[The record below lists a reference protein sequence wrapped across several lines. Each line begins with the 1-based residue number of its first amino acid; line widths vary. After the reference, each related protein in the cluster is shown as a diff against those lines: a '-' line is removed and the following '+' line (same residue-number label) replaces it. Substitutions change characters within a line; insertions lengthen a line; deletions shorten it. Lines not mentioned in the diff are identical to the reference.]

1 MSIYKGIWS
10 KSMIRKNFWQS
21 VTLHVVMLL
30 CMMTSICF
38 AQDAFTKLGRGVA
51 NTLTGWIELPKNI
64 YNTSVEGNAFT
75 GMTLG
80 LAKGAG
86 MTFVRT
92 GAGIYEIATFPF
104 PLPENYRP
112 ILEPEYVF

>member
-1 MSIYKGIWS
+1 M
-10 KSMIRKNFWQS
+10 KNRFWQS
-21 VTLHVVMLL
+21 VALQVVALVL
-30 CMMTSICF
+30 AATTVCF

-51 NTLTGWIELPKNI
+51 NTLTGWVELPKNI
-64 YNTSVEGNAFT
+64 YNTSVEDNAFA

-86 MTFVRT
+86 MTLVRT
-92 GAGIYEIATFPF
+92 GTGLYEIATFPF
-104 PLPENYRP
+104 PLPEDYKP

>member
-1 MSIYKGIWS
+1 MTRKKLLQGLAIHAVAAV
-10 KSMIRKNFWQS
+10 MITTT
-21 VTLHVVMLL
+21 TL
-30 CMMTSICF
+30 CF
-38 AQDAFTKLGRGVA
+38 AQDPFTKLGRGVA
-51 NTLTGWIELPKNI
+51 NTLTGWVELPKNI
-64 YNTSVEGNAFT
+64 YNTSVQDNAFT

-86 MTFVRT
+86 MSLVRT

-104 PLPENYRP
+104 PLPENYVP

>member
-1 MSIYKGIWS
+1 MKKRFLQCLAIH
-10 KSMIRKNFWQS
+10 
-21 VTLHVVMLL
+21 VAVVMAIA
-30 CMMTSICF
+30 TTTVCF
-38 AQDAFTKLGRGVA
+38 AQDPFTKLGRGVA
-51 NTLTGWIELPKNI
+51 NTLTGWVELPKNI
-64 YNTSVEGNAFT
+64 YSTSVEDNAFA

-86 MTFVRT
+86 MTLVRT

-104 PLPENYRP
+104 PLPEDFRP

>member
-1 MSIYKGIWS
+1 MAKRFLRALAVPVIVL
-10 KSMIRKNFWQS
+10 S
-21 VTLHVVMLL
+21 VTA
-30 CMMTSICF
+30 TSAICF
-38 AQDAFTKLGRGVA
+38 AQDPFTKLGRGVA
-51 NTLTGWIELPKNI
+51 NTLTGWVELPKNI
-64 YNTSVEGNAFT
+64 YNTSVEDNAFA

-86 MTFVRT
+86 MTLVRT

-104 PLPENYRP
+104 PLPQDYKP

>member
-1 MSIYKGIWS
+1 MMKKILQVLG
-10 KSMIRKNFWQS
+10 
-21 VTLHVVMLL
+21 LHVLALVVLL
-30 CMMTSICF
+30 SATVCF
-38 AQDAFTKLGRGVA
+38 ASDPFTKLGRGVA
-51 NTLTGWIELPKNI
+51 NTLTGWVELPKNI
-64 YNTSVEGNAFT
+64 YSTSVEDNAFA

-86 MTFVRT
+86 MSIVRT

-104 PLPENYRP
+104 PLPEDYKA

>member
-1 MSIYKGIWS
+1 MSNRPLKACLSATII
-10 KSMIRKNFWQS
+10 
-21 VTLHVVMLL
+21 VVLIGL
-30 CMMTSICF
+30 AATVCF
-38 AQDAFTKLGRGVA
+38 AQDPFTKLGRGIA

-64 YNTSVEGNAFT
+64 YTTSVEDNPLAGV
-75 GMTLG
+75 TLG

-86 MTFVRT
+86 MTLVRT

-104 PLPENYRP
+104 PLPEAYKP

>member
-1 MSIYKGIWS
+1 M
-10 KSMIRKNFWQS
+10 RKIGKAKFGS
-21 VTLHVVMLL
+21 VLIVLGLL
-30 CMMTSICF
+30 LVPGVCS

-51 NTLTGWIELPKNI
+51 NTLTGWVELPKNI
-64 YNTSVEGNAFT
+64 YNTSVEGNAFS

-86 MTFVRT
+86 MSIVRT
-92 GAGIYEIATFPF
+92 GAGVYEVVTFPF
-104 PLPENYRP
+104 PLPKNYKP

>member
-1 MSIYKGIWS
+1 MKNAL
-10 KSMIRKNFWQS
+10 RKDGALTVIVALALL
-21 VTLHVVMLL
+21 VTTV
-30 CMMTSICF
+30 CF

-51 NTLTGWIELPKNI
+51 NALTGWVELPKNI
-64 YNTSVEGNAFT
+64 YNTSVEDNALA
-75 GMTLG
+75 GVTLG

-86 MTFVRT
+86 MTLVRT

-104 PLPENYRP
+104 PLPENYKP

>member
-1 MSIYKGIWS
+1 MTNRIWRA
-10 KSMIRKNFWQS
+10 IGLFG
-21 VTLHVVMLL
+21 VVVVMA
-30 CMMTSICF
+30 TSTTLCF
-38 AQDAFTKLGRGVA
+38 ASDPFTKLGRGVA
-51 NTLTGWIELPKNI
+51 NTLTGWVEIPKNI
-64 YNTSVEGNAFT
+64 YDTSVEDNAFA

-86 MTFVRT
+86 MTLVRT

-104 PLPENYRP
+104 PLPENYKP

>member
-1 MSIYKGIWS
+1 MQKRFLRLAFVHA
-10 KSMIRKNFWQS
+10 MA
-21 VTLHVVMLL
+21 VLL
-30 CMMTSICF
+30 IMATTVCF

-51 NTLTGWIELPKNI
+51 NTLTGWVELPKNI
-64 YNTSVEGNAFT
+64 YNTSVEDNAFS

-86 MTFVRT
+86 MTLVRT
-92 GAGIYEIATFPF
+92 GTGIYEIATFPF
-104 PLPENYRP
+104 PLPENYVP

>member
-1 MSIYKGIWS
+1 M
-10 KSMIRKNFWQS
+10 KN
-21 VTLHVVMLL
+21 LL
-30 CMMTSICF
+30 TKNVLVGAVAALVLSATTICF

-51 NTLTGWIELPKNI
+51 NTLTGWVELPKNI
-64 YNTSVEGNAFT
+64 YDTSVQDNAFA

-86 MTFVRT
+86 MTIVRT

-104 PLPENYRP
+104 PLPENYKP

>member
-1 MSIYKGIWS
+1 MRRG
-10 KSMIRKNFWQS
+10 FWRG
-21 VTLHVVMLL
+21 VMLQVVVL
-30 CMMTSICF
+30 LLVATSVCF

-51 NTLTGWIELPKNI
+51 NTLTGWVELPKNI
-64 YNTSVEGNAFT
+64 YDTSVEDNAFA

-86 MTFVRT
+86 MTLVRT

-104 PLPENYRP
+104 PLPEDYRP